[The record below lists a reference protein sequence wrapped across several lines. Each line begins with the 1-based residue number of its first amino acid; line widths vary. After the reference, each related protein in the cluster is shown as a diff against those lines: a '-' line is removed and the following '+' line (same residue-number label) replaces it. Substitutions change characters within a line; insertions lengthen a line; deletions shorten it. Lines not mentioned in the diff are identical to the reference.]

1 MPESIDEQLAAA
13 VAAYRDPILERPFG
27 DFGEIVSAERDGS
40 SARVALRLGIPA
52 DRFGGD
58 LVPALGEHLKAEL
71 GVESLKL
78 DLDWAVASQPVQPNL
93 RQLDHIGNI
102 VAVAS
107 GKGGVGKS
115 TTTVNL
121 ALALAAEGARVGVLD
136 ADIYGP
142 SQPRMLGLSGQRPTT
157 RDGKRIDPPVG
168 YGIRCMSIG
177 FLISE
182 DEPMVWRGPMVTSA
196 LVQMMNDTE
205 WGELDY
211 LLVDMPPGTGDIQ
224 LTLSQQVP
232 VSGAVIV
239 TTPQDIALLD
249 ARKGLAMFRK
259 VQVPVLGIVENMST
273 HVCSNCNH
281 EEPIFGAGGGAA
293 MAAQY
298 DVPLLGALPLD
309 IRIRAEADEGN
320 PSVVADPEG
329 PAARS
334 YLNIARRMAAGLAAQ
349 TGGAAGRLPTISIE
363 DD

>member
-1 MPESIDEQLAAA
+1 MDEQLLAA
-13 VAAYRDPILERPFG
+13 VAAYHDPILDRPLVSV
-27 DFGEIVSAERDGS
+27 GEVRAAERDGNQ
-40 SARVALRLGIPA
+40 ARIALKLGIPA

-58 LVPALGEHLKAEL
+58 LVPALGAHLRETE

-78 DLDWAVASQPVQPNL
+78 DLEWAVAAQPVQPNL
-93 RQLDHIGNI
+93 KPMDRVGNI
-102 VAVAS
+102 IAVAS

-121 ALALAAEGARVGVLD
+121 ALALASEGARVGVLD

-157 RDGKRIDPPVG
+157 RDGKRIDPLVG

-205 WGELDY
+205 WGDLDY

-249 ARKGLAMFRK
+249 AKKGLAMFRK

-273 HVCSNCNH
+273 HVCTNCGH
-281 EEPIFGAGGGAA
+281 EEPVFGSGGGAS
-293 MAAQY
+293 MASQY
-298 DVPLLGALPLD
+298 EVPLLGGLPLD

-320 PSVVADPEG
+320 PSVVADPDG
-329 PAARS
+329 APARA
-334 YLNIARRMAAGLAAQ
+334 YVNIARRMAAALAAQ
-349 TGGAAGRLPTISIE
+349 TSGAGGRIPTITIE